1 MNCAVYQNLTEESV
15 AEKWIG
21 NGWSSTFF
29 VLLAPVVTVFGL
41 FNNFLF
47 VFTVFRIRRMKTS
60 LNGFLINLAAADS
73 LFLIITA
80 CIYIA
85 SYNSSIRRLDYPVS
99 SPLGC
104 LGVDIS
110 VFLWYFVS
118 ISFVTAVSIERYYA
132 VSRPLRHRS
141 ANAKKKSRTV
151 RLVGITWIIGII
163 MMAINIPYFLVNES
177 EHCLL
182 WPDSEA
188 YSAMPLSYTVC
199 RSNQDPYVSTT
210 SGSISLTAYIIW
222 GFSFTVVVAINFT
235 LYVLIIVN
243 VWKSDNRKKIQLSA
257 SNRAE
262 RASVQVALTLVV
274 NGTLVLLCQSPYHI
288 YHFSLALSQYSNGSI
303 PLLPGVDK
311 VGFSQETF
319 AIFAMGGLAVNAAIN
334 PWIYALGSRFYREAF
349 IEALGLSTCCRLK
362 KNQPSDAHGTP

>member
-15 AEKWIG
+15 AEKWIE

-29 VLLAPVVTVFGL
+29 LLLAPVVTVFGL

-151 RLVGITWIIGII
+151 RLVSITWIIGII

-177 EHCLL
+177 ENCLL

-188 YSAMPLSYTVC
+188 YSDMPLSYTVC
-199 RSNQDPYVSTT
+199 RSNQDPNVSTA
-210 SGSISLTAYIIW
+210 SGSITAYIIW

-274 NGTLVLLCQSPYHI
+274 NGPWSCFASRHI
-288 YHFSLALSQYSNGSI
+288 ISTILAL
-303 PLLPGVDK
+303 PLANILMDQSHFCLV
-311 VGFSQETF
+311 T
-319 AIFAMGGLAVNAAIN
+319 IR
-334 PWIYALGSRFYREAF
+334 LGS
-349 IEALGLSTCCRLK
+349 LK
-362 KNQPSDAHGTP
+362 KHLLFLQWED